1 MKKRTILIGI
11 GILALTIIG
20 IVLISGCVEE
30 KPKEEFFASYNY
42 GAECAYEK
50 IEVNQSKLIYTYF
63 EDVNDKCAICTHQV
77 PCWKEEDLKT
87 KEVTLSEE
95 EIDDLID
102 VINQTN
108 YMDIENSYGYVD
120 GARCY
125 SESLFVKIKE
135 KEKKV
140 IYFTCASGGIYSMP
154 DVFKKVKDK
163 LFEIVD
169 KKFNIKKHKP
179 NNCSAIT
186 NNFAGCN
193 ISCSTDSDCI
203 LTCCGCI
210 NKNENCQTEL
220 EDGGMIQ
227 SINCMLVAGEC
238 KCINGRCEFFEEKP
252 DKIFPIESNKNNQSN
267 TTEINTSGDESNVR
281 SKLSYNVSECEH
293 VTFESMGKKIDVS
306 IENKTVRI
314 HQDLPYVCCAN
325 ITVEL
330 KEKNNTLQ
338 IIENNIGG
346 ICKCMCMYYVEAEIA
361 NLKPGKYELEIY
373 GVKEEN
379 VPNQFENYNKIY
391 EGEIEISEK
400 SLKNQSKIGTQ
411 GQALKIARK
420 TEEAHEFL
428 KLYPYAGI
436 SISKEPEN
444 TTWIVDFGYSGAIC
458 KIIIDKNTGK
468 IIEKSPKIEYLKS
481 AGYCERDVDCMIPYS
496 EHSDWFEYGE
506 TCLNFIHLPKYDGI
520 TIMSNKKEKLPDCK
534 CINNT
539 CVTIYL

>member
-1 MKKRTILIGI
+1 MGTKNILLGILIV
-11 GILALTIIG
+11 AVIG
-20 IVLISGCVEE
+20 IVLLSGCIEE

-63 EDVNDKCAICTHQV
+63 EDVNDKCAIWTHQV

-102 VINQTN
+102 
-108 YMDIENSYGYVD
+108 
-120 GARCY
+120 
-125 SESLFVKIKE
+125 ESLFVKIKE

-238 KCINGRCEFFEEKP
+238 KCIGGQCKFFEEKP
-252 DKIFPIESNKNNQSN
+252 KEN
-267 TTEINTSGDESNVR
+267 TTQISDENYNDTIKKFSSQEDLNAYIKYSAESGIGYYRSYATKGGGVLDGMMASPQSASAPSGTGKSVASDTTSYPGAGSSTSDFSQTNIQVKGVDEADIVKNDGKYIYV
-281 SKLSYNVSECEH
+281 VS
-293 VTFESMGKKIDVS
+293 GKKIVIIDGYPAKNAKILS
-306 IENKTVRI
+306 EIKFNETPSEIFINKDKLVVFT
-314 HQDLPYVCCAN
+314 QEY
-325 ITVEL
+325 
-330 KEKNNTLQ
+330 
-338 IIENNIGG
+338 
-346 ICKCMCMYYVEAEIA
+346 
-361 NLKPGKYELEIY
+361 
-373 GVKEEN
+373 
-379 VPNQFENYNKIY
+379 NYN
-391 EGEIEISEK
+391 SR
-400 SLKNQSKIGTQ
+400 Q
-411 GQALKIARK
+411 
-420 TEEAHEFL
+420 
-428 KLYPYAGI
+428 
-436 SISKEPEN
+436 
-444 TTWIVDFGYSGAIC
+444 
-458 KIIIDKNTGK
+458 
-468 IIEKSPKIEYLKS
+468 EY
-481 AGYCERDVDCMIPYS
+481 
-496 EHSDWFEYGE
+496 
-506 TCLNFIHLPKYDGI
+506 
-520 TIMSNKKEKLPDCK
+520 
-534 CINNT
+534 
-539 CVTIYL
+539 